1 MKEKYKIYIVV
12 CTAIVLTAVITFF
25 ALAYSG
31 AAMRKGGALTTS
43 SDFQTY
49 TASEYGFSF
58 KYSSDFYVSDDTADG
73 WIVVM
78 PVALKNNT
86 DGNIEGIVISPRQNT
101 SSQTA
106 LDWLKDPNAGGYDIS
121 QGYNTVQVAG
131 KTGIAV
137 ENGDWVVV
145 NTPDNSER
153 LSIAIMPPS
162 ATSTSLSALTT
173 LQYEMALVLNS
184 LSFGKN

>member
-1 MKEKYKIYIVV
+1 MKEKHKIYTIV
-12 CTAIVLTAVITFF
+12 CITIVLTVVVTVL

-31 AAMRKGGALTTS
+31 EAMQSAGTQTTT
-43 SDFQTY
+43 DLQTY
-49 TASEYGFSF
+49 TASGFSF
-58 KYSSDFYVSDDTADG
+58 KYSANDFYVSDDTADG

-78 PVALKNNT
+78 PVALRNNPN
-86 DGNIEGIVISPRQNT
+86 GNVEGIVISPRQNNP
-101 SSQTA
+101 SETA

-121 QGYNTVQVAG
+121 QGYNTVPVAG
-131 KTGIAV
+131 QQAISV

-145 NTPDNSER
+145 NTPDNSQR
-153 LSIAIMPPS
+153 LSIAILQSS

-184 LSFGKN
+184 LSFGS